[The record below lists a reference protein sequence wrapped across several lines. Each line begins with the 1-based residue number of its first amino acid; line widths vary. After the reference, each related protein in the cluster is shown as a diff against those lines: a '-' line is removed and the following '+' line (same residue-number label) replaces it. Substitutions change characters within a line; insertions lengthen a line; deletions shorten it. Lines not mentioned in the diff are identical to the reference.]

1 MPGEE
6 RFVGGFGESV
16 GEGDD
21 ALIWWEGELA
31 VEEGIVEAG
40 GGCLLLRCGV
50 VYAVEAGPQNCAEA
64 HGAGLATGVDF
75 AAGEVVGFQ
84 GGGGVTDGVDFGMGG
99 RVAVRGDEV
108 DAFGEELAVSGDN
121 GAERAAH
128 SRGHVFSGDGDGVA
142 EPMGIKHLVVIIG
155 EMAEC
160 ATAAERLGALT
171 ARLESSLRGKAEVVR
186 LSLACLL
193 SRGHLLIEDVP
204 GVGKTTLANALARAV
219 DCGFHRLQFTADML
233 PADVTG
239 VSVFNTH
246 THEFEFKPGPLFTN
260 FLLADEINRATP
272 KTQSALLEAMN
283 EGQVSVDGRTYPLGR
298 PFMVLAT
305 QNPLEHHGTYP
316 LPESQLDRFL
326 MRLRIGY
333 PDAANEREI
342 LRRGPGDPF
351 AHAGAVLTGQEVID
365 LQDQAE
371 QVRVDEAI
379 VDYIMAIVERTR
391 RHESLTLGV
400 SPRGAQAL
408 YRASQAM
415 ALVDGREY
423 VTPDDVKRL
432 AVAVLSHRVALSTR
446 VAAAQRTAVAAER
459 IVEEILTLTEVPL

>member
-1 MPGEE
+1 MAE
-6 RFVGGFGESV
+6 RN
-16 GEGDD
+16 
-21 ALIWWEGELA
+21 I
-31 VEEGIVEAG
+31 
-40 GGCLLLRCGV
+40 
-50 VYAVEAGPQNCAEA
+50 
-64 HGAGLATGVDF
+64 
-75 AAGEVVGFQ
+75 
-84 GGGGVTDGVDFGMGG
+84 
-99 RVAVRGDEV
+99 VAVQS
-108 DAFGEELAVSGDN
+108 AP
-121 GAERAAH
+121 GAA
-128 SRGHVFSGDGDGVA
+128 
-142 EPMGIKHLVVIIG
+142 
-155 EMAEC
+155 
-160 ATAAERLGALT
+160 RLGALT
-171 ARLESSLRGKAEVVR
+171 ERLEGSLRGKAEVVR

-246 THEFEFKPGPLFTN
+246 TNEFEFKPGPVFTN

-283 EGQVSVDGRTYPLGR
+283 EGQVSVDGQTYPLGS

-342 LRRGPGDPF
+342 LRRGPGDRQ
-351 AHAGAVLTGQEVID
+351 AHAPALLTG
-365 LQDQAE
+365 AE
-371 QVRVDEAI
+371 VRVDEAI
-379 VDYIMAIVERTR
+379 IDYILAIVERTR
-391 RHESLTLGV
+391 THESLTLGV

-408 YRASQAM
+408 YRAAQAM
-415 ALVDGREY
+415 ALLDGRTY
-423 VTPDDVKRL
+423 ATPDDVKRL
-432 AVAVLSHRVALSTR
+432 AVPVFAHRVALSTR
-446 VAAAQRTAVAAER
+446 VAAAQRTATAAER
-459 IVEEILTLTEVPL
+459 IIEEILTLTEVPL

>member
-1 MPGEE
+1 MAE
-6 RFVGGFGESV
+6 RE
-16 GEGDD
+16 
-21 ALIWWEGELA
+21 I
-31 VEEGIVEAG
+31 VEE
-40 GGCLLLRCGV
+40 
-50 VYAVEAGPQNCAEA
+50 Y
-64 HGAGLATGVDF
+64 
-75 AAGEVVGFQ
+75 
-84 GGGGVTDGVDFGMGG
+84 
-99 RVAVRGDEV
+99 
-108 DAFGEELAVSGDN
+108 
-121 GAERAAH
+121 RA
-128 SRGHVFSGDGDGVA
+128 
-142 EPMGIKHLVVIIG
+142 KT
-155 EMAEC
+155 
-160 ATAAERLGALT
+160 ATAPAAARLAALT

-193 SRGHLLIEDVP
+193 ARGHLLIEDVP

-239 VSVFNTH
+239 VSVFNAH
-246 THEFEFKPGPLFTN
+246 LHEFEFKPGPLFTN

-272 KTQSALLEAMN
+272 KTQSSLLEAMN

-342 LRRGPGDPF
+342 LRRGPGDPH
-351 AHAGAVLTGQEVID
+351 AHAPAILTGQDVIE
-365 LQDQAE
+365 LQEQAE
-371 QVRVDEAI
+371 QVRVDESI
-379 VDYIMAIVERTR
+379 VDYILAIVERTR
-391 RHESLTLGV
+391 THESLTLGV

-408 YRASQAM
+408 YRAAQSM
-415 ALVDGREY
+415 ALVDGRLY
-423 VTPDDVKRL
+423 ATPDDVKRL
-432 AVAVLSHRVALSTR
+432 AVPVFAHRVALSTR

-459 IVEEILTLTEVPL
+459 IVEEILTLTDVPL